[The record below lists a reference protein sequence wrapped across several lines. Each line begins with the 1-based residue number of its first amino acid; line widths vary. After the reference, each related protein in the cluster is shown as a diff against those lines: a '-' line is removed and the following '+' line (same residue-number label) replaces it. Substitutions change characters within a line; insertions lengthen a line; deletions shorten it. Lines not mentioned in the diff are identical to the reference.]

1 MLPTAIGLITRRHK
15 KLKSLS
21 VLYAGFPILGMLLA
35 FMACTFSGISL
46 SSSATFTEVICDLG
60 SVISFALLTALL
72 VIIASIAEKCRTAPP
87 RLWFC
92 WRELYEAEPD
102 FELKADYIEHRFE
115 ARAMLPPICDALR
128 NRLFCFYK
136 ISDTE
141 LTP

>member
-72 VIIASIAEKCRTAPP
+72 VIIASIVTKVLVTVYTSKYNKWLKEAQACAKAAATATDNTVT
-87 RLWFC
+87 
-92 WRELYEAEPD
+92 EEAPAVEEIP
-102 FELKADYIEHRFE
+102 
-115 ARAMLPPICDALR
+115 
-128 NRLFCFYK
+128 
-136 ISDTE
+136 TE
-141 LTP
+141 QENTEETN